1 MSKKIKE
8 DIISPVLLRFRDKE
22 VQTAYSNTK
31 KTFFLK
37 TSPLLALA
45 IFGISIT
52 VELIQ
57 RLSKS
62 DDNFQAYPELSTTIF
77 NWSACALFLLL
88 CVLIK
93 FTHFAHFAVCPLLTV
108 FIYYYLCM
116 FEYHGKNDSIDVVY
130 FSVVIGITTQFYI
143 LVMFS
148 ENWLLSSVIFSP
160 CMIYFMYRT

>member
-1 MSKKIKE
+1 MSKKTKE

-31 KTFFLK
+31 KAFFLK

-45 IFGISIT
+45 IIGISIT

-57 RLSKS
+57 RLSKR
-62 DDNFQAYPELSTTIF
+62 DDRFQAYPELSTTIF
-77 NWSACALFLLL
+77 NWSACALFILL

-93 FTHFAHFAVCPLLTV
+93 LTHFAHFAVCPLLTV

-116 FEYHGKNDSIDVVY
+116 FEYHNKNESIDVVY
-130 FSVVIGITTQFYI
+130 FSVVIGIT
-143 LVMFS
+143 S
-148 ENWLLSSVIFSP
+148 
-160 CMIYFMYRT
+160 